1 MRFLSINPQSIE
13 ITVLILILI
22 LNKNLYH
29 LLRYIS
35 YSFVGLLDRRQP
47 VCVARRAIR
56 NISLISD

>member
-47 VCVARRAIR
+47 VCVSSRYPKYIT
-56 NISLISD
+56 NI